1 MSTSTTS
8 STEASASTARRKARI
23 RCMSANG
30 GLLAP
35 RRARA
40 RALRS
45 GRSSGGLMASIT
57 RARTSTTMPRGG
69 MYPGKVDPNRSDGI
83 AAIAPY
89 RSPGTSASEP
99 SRSGSCGS
107 VIQMTASTRALAP
120 PSSASGSVERGSD
133 HSLATGLRVSLT
145 CCATSMRI

>member
-1 MSTSTTS
+1 M
-8 STEASASTARRKARI
+8 

-40 RALRS
+40 RARRS
-45 GRSSGGLMASIT
+45 GRSSGGWTASIT
-57 RARTSTTMPRGG
+57 SAWTNTSMPRGG
-69 MYPGKVDPNRSDGI
+69 MYPGKVDRNGSAGI

-89 RSPGTSASEP
+89 RSPGSSASEP

-107 VIQMTASTRALAP
+107 SIQTTASAKALAP
-120 PSSASGSVERGSD
+120 SSSSSGSVERGSD
-133 HSLATGLRVSLT
+133 HSLATVLRVSLT
-145 CCATSMRI
+145 CCAASMRI